1 MSLSNSLPHCL
12 APIKRTGFYAV
23 AHGFVFQQ
31 IHRHFGCL
39 LLRFFLARAFSLP
52 YLYVF
57 GIDYGLERTGLA
69 ATDEEAILVYPLAT
83 FRLNDYPNRKAFL
96 AALAERIQAE
106 DTKIVVIG
114 LPLLED
120 GTESM
125 TTRQVRNFAQRIQR
139 RINCPCVFYNEY
151 LTSENALLRLLLFV
165 SLVCVGISLF
175 GVYSHVT
182 LSCERR
188 RKEIAIRKVN
198 GATSADIIRSF
209 LRQYFYL
216 LLFSCVIALPLGT
229 FVMLHWLEQYVE
241 RTPLYWWIYAG
252 IVAVMYVFVVL
263 CIGRS
268 VWRAANENPAEV
280 IKSE

>member
-1 MSLSNSLPHCL
+1 MKIL
-12 APIKRTGFYAV
+12 
-23 AHGFVFQQ
+23 
-31 IHRHFGCL
+31 
-39 LLRFFLARAFSLP
+39 
-52 YLYVF
+52 

-151 LTSENALLRLLLFV
+151 LTSEEAFQDLREA
-165 SLVCVGISLF
+165 G
-175 GVYSHVT
+175 
-182 LSCERR
+182 
-188 RKEIAIRKVN
+188 IRKKRLKGVLDQQ
-198 GATSADIIRSF
+198 AAVRILES
-209 LRQYFYL
+209 YL
-216 LLFSCVIALPLGT
+216 DAPSRALPLD
-229 FVMLHWLEQYVE
+229 E
-241 RTPLYWWIYAG
+241 G
-252 IVAVMYVFVVL
+252 I
-263 CIGRS
+263 
-268 VWRAANENPAEV
+268 
-280 IKSE
+280 